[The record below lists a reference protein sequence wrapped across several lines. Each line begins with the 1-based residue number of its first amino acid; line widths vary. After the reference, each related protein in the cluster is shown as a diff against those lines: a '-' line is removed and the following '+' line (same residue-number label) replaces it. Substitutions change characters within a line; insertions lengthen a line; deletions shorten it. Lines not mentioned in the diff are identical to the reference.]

1 MNPNTS
7 GRNYGKCNR
16 IFFQLNVFAGPR
28 ELNGGSR
35 PLDPIE
41 TPGSV
46 STLDAVG
53 GFASGVLDVAGG
65 LLRRALYMFLVHVDF
80 SG

>member
-1 MNPNTS
+1 MFLQARANLTAVQDRWVQS
-7 GRNYGKCNR
+7 K
-16 IFFQLNVFAGPR
+16 L
-28 ELNGGSR
+28 
-35 PLDPIE
+35 E